1 MQHSMIFRA
10 AWALTISLVVVA
22 AAFAWSTNQ
31 RERLAAATAAAAP
44 PVAADAAAAPADPA
58 AQRAAVADAWEKRCA
73 KCHDPEEMPEWLA
86 TQPGDKVA
94 ALDWRCRSYGDRHL
108 SRLDV
113 GASRD
118 GYFTGV
124 LMHGFLHQRSQ
135 KKTAF
140 AGKIEITPRI

>member
-1 MQHSMIFRA
+1 MIFRA

-94 ALDWRCRSYGDRHL
+94 ALDAFLAQHGKS
-108 SRLDV
+108 SAEENRLLAAWF
-113 GASRD
+113 GA
-118 GYFTGV
+118 GET
-124 LMHGFLHQRSQ
+124 L
-135 KKTAF
+135 
-140 AGKIEITPRI
+140 